1 MDSISIFDILFCL
14 SNNIRFFVKH
24 FEKESVI
31 QEMKKVISISLTFL
45 MLTAMLHLSVATH
58 FCGGKIAA
66 SKISLTGKLATC
78 GMNDNEK
85 NLPPSGSHY
94 TSYCCENVLATYG
107 INNIY
112 FPSFSS
118 FHESSQMHY
127 QVLSVSNNH
136 NIQSLKSV
144 NSIYTSVSP
153 PDILFSSS
161 VDLSD
166 ICIFRI

>member
-1 MDSISIFDILFCL
+1 
-14 SNNIRFFVKH
+14 
-24 FEKESVI
+24 
-31 QEMKKVISISLTFL
+31 MKKVVSISLTFL

-58 FCGGKIAA
+58 FCAGKIAA

-78 GMNDNEK
+78 GMNDDEK

-94 TSYCCENVLATYG
+94 TTYCCENVLATYG
-107 INNIY
+107 INSIY

-118 FHESSQMHY
+118 FHESYQVHY
-127 QVLSVSNNH
+127 QVLSIPKNY

-153 PDILFSSS
+153 PDVSLSSN
-161 VDLSD
+161 VDLSY

>member
-1 MDSISIFDILFCL
+1 MAATFRQIFYLL
-14 SNNIRFFVKH
+14 KNLHSFVKQIGRE
-24 FEKESVI
+24 FVI
-31 QEMKKVISISLTFL
+31 QKMKKVISISLTFL

-58 FCGGKIAA
+58 YCGGKIAA

-78 GMNDNEK
+78 GMNDDEK
-85 NLPPSGSHY
+85 NIPLTGSHY

-107 INNIY
+107 INSIY

-118 FHESSQMHY
+118 FHESYQMHY
-127 QVLSVSNNH
+127 KALSVPNNY

-153 PDILFSSS
+153 PDVSLSSS
-161 VDLSD
+161 VDLSN

>member
-1 MDSISIFDILFCL
+1 
-14 SNNIRFFVKH
+14 
-24 FEKESVI
+24 
-31 QEMKKVISISLTFL
+31 MKKVISISLTFL

-58 FCGGKIAA
+58 YCGGKIAT

-78 GMNDNEK
+78 GMNYDEK
-85 NLPPSGSHY
+85 NIPQTGSYY
-94 TSYCCENVLATYG
+94 TTHCCDNVMASYG
-107 INNIY
+107 INSIY

-118 FHESSQMHY
+118 FPESYQVHY
-127 QVLSVSNNH
+127 QNLSVPCGYNF
-136 NIQSLKSV
+136 QSLKSV

-153 PDILFSSS
+153 PDESLSCS